1 MKKGSQKPT
10 QSRILPFKK
19 SHGKK
24 AIDLYN
30 KTGRKA
36 QKWQV
41 DLTRQILA
49 TNNEGLYVHTKAGY
63 SIPRRNGKNEI
74 IAIRELYALIYGE
87 KCLHTAHRTTTS
99 SSAAKRLS
107 ELLDSLGYIEIQRP
121 KKGETYE
128 KGYIFAKQFGL
139 ERIQLLTENSGKV
152 DFRTRTSKGGLGE
165 GFDILIIDE
174 AQEYTEDQE
183 SSLKY
188 VVSDSKNP
196 QTIMCGTPPTM
207 VSSGTV
213 FPKFRKDTLE
223 GKSIDSLWAEWSVE
237 EETDPFN
244 KDAWYKTNPS
254 LGLILTER
262 KIMSEIGSDILD
274 FNIQRLGYWSE
285 KNLKSAIAE
294 AEWKKLYCDTVPE
307 AKNKNLYIGIKYGN
321 DGVNTAMSIAFK
333 TIDNKVFLESI
344 DIRAT
349 REGNEWIIDFI
360 KKCKNL
366 NKLCIDGQNGQ
377 QILTDELKANKI
389 IKKPILPTVAEIITA
404 NAAFEQAVLKEK
416 ICHKG
421 QESLK
426 EIVSNCE
433 HRNIGSKGGF
443 GYKSIKVDAD
453 ITLMDSAILA
463 YWLCSTA
470 KEVKQQARY

>member
-49 TNNEGLYVHTKAGY
+49 VNNEGLYVHTTAGY

-74 IAIRELYALIYGE
+74 VAIRELYSLIYGE

-107 ELLDSLGYIEIQRP
+107 ELLDALGYIEIQRP
-121 KKGETYE
+121 KKGVKYE
-128 KGYIFAKQFGL
+128 KAYIFAKQFGL
-139 ERIQLLTENSGKV
+139 ERIQLLSETGGRV

-165 GFDILIIDE
+165 GFDVLIIDE

-196 QTIMCGTPPTM
+196 QIIMCGTPPTM
-207 VSSGTV
+207 VSSGTI
-213 FPKFRKDTLE
+213 FPKLRKDILS
-223 GKSIDSLWAEWSVE
+223 GKKADALWAEWSVE
-237 EETDPFN
+237 EETDPYD
-244 KDAWYKTNPS
+244 KAAWYKTNPS

-262 KIMSEIGSDILD
+262 KIMAEIGSDILD

-285 KNLKSAIAE
+285 KNLKSAISE
-294 AEWKKLYCDTVPE
+294 AEWKKLYLDTVPE
-307 AKNKNLYIGIKYGN
+307 AKSKRLYIGIKYGN
-321 DGVNTAMSIAFK
+321 DGINTAMSIAFK
-333 TIDNKVFLESI
+333 TTDNKVFVESI

-349 REGNEWIIDFI
+349 REGNDWIIDFL
-360 KKCKNL
+360 KRCKNL
-366 NKLCIDGQNGQ
+366 SKLCIDGQHGQ
-377 QILTDELKANKI
+377 QILTDELKANQI
-389 IKKPILPTVAEIITA
+389 LKKPILPTVAEIITA
-404 NAAFEQAVLKEK
+404 NASFEQAILKEK

-443 GYKSIKVDAD
+443 GFKSIKVDAD
-453 ITLMDSAILA
+453 IALMDSAILA
-463 YWLCSTA
+463 YWLCNTA
-470 KEVKQQARY
+470 KEVTQQARY